1 MTFVVT
7 AHCMFLQFSYCKQ
20 SVIENVISM
29 ASYYI
34 KNQHRTYV
42 TLNLRKDNFINKV
55 HGTSYAPHKKTAG
68 NHFCTNFK
76 CVISNPDTLFQNSQ
90 QMNSSARLR

>member
-1 MTFVVT
+1 VPEMTFVVT

-42 TLNLRKDNFINKV
+42 TLNSRKDNFINKV

-68 NHFCTNFK
+68 NLNTS
-76 CVISNPDTLFQNSQ
+76 VPTSNVLYQILTPFSKTVSK
-90 QMNSSARLR
+90 